1 MSRSQRILVAPAWP
15 YANGPRHIGHLA
27 GFGVPADVFARYQ
40 RLRGNNVLMVSGTDE
55 HGTPIMV
62 AADQEG
68 RSYRETAD
76 HYNGV
81 IRDDLRDL
89 GLTYDLFT
97 RTTARNHHRVV
108 RDLFRT
114 LHERGFI
121 FERSMQVAFSQSTG
135 NTLPDR
141 YIEGTCPHC
150 GFEAARGDQ
159 CDNCGRQLDPIE
171 LINPR
176 SRIDGQPPI
185 FRETNHL
192 FLDLP
197 AFADRLR
204 EWISR
209 QKHWRPNVRH
219 FSLNLV
225 DDLKPRPVTRDLD
238 WGVRIPVPGYDED
251 ERKRVYVWFDAVI
264 GYLSAS
270 IEWAASTGDPDA
282 WREWWQNAE
291 SRHYYF
297 MGKDNVAFH
306 TVIWPSILLG
316 YDGGGEFGAGRGD
329 LVLPHDVVSSEYLTM
344 EGKQFSTSRNVV
356 IYVRDVLSR
365 YDADSLRFFLT
376 IAGPETQDS
385 DFTRADFV
393 RRNNDELVATWGNLV
408 NRTLTNAYRN
418 FGEVPEPQE
427 LTSADREL
435 LGVVEQAFDTV
446 STELEA
452 ARFRAGLTEALRAA
466 REANRYLNDEAPWAL
481 IESDRERAGTIL
493 YVALRAVDGLKTLF
507 TPFLPFS
514 SQRLHELLGYE
525 GYLSGPLEFREIDEE
540 GESHIVLTGDY
551 QSWVGSWEPSEL
563 PAGRKLQEPQALFKK
578 LDAEKVVQE
587 ELARLEQA
595 AQATPA

>member
-1 MSRSQRILVAPAWP
+1 MSQPQRILVAPAWP

-81 IRDDLRDL
+81 IREDLRDL

-114 LHERGFI
+114 LYDRGFI

-150 GFEAARGDQ
+150 GFAAARGDQ

-197 AFADRLR
+197 AFADQLR
-204 EWISR
+204 AWISR
-209 QKHWRPNVRH
+209 QTHWRPNVRH

-238 WGVRIPVPGYDED
+238 WGVRIPVPGYEEE

-270 IEWAASTGDPDA
+270 IEWAANSGDPDA
-282 WREWWQNAE
+282 WREWWQNPD

-316 YDGGGEFGAGRGD
+316 YGSGGEYGAGRGD
-329 LVLPHDVVSSEYLTM
+329 LVLPYDVVSSEYLTM

-365 YDADSLRFFLT
+365 YDPDSLRFFLT
-376 IAGPETQDS
+376 IAGPETQDT
-385 DFTRADFV
+385 DFTWADFV

-408 NRTLTNAYRN
+408 LRTLTNAHRN
-418 FGEVPEPQE
+418 FGEVPEPGE
-427 LTSADREL
+427 LTAEDREL
-435 LGVVEQAFDTV
+435 LGQVERAFDTV
-446 STELEA
+446 GAEIEA
-452 ARFRAGLTEALRAA
+452 ARFRAGLTEALRVA

-481 IESDRERAGTIL
+481 IESDRARAATIL
-493 YVALRAVDGLKTLF
+493 FVALRAVDSLKTLF
-507 TPFLPFS
+507 TPFVPFS

-525 GYLSGPLEFREIDEE
+525 GYLSGPLEFREIDED
-540 GESHIVLTGDY
+540 GEAHIVLTGDY
-551 QSWVGSWEPSEL
+551 QSWVGSWGPSDL
-563 PAGRKLQEPQALFKK
+563 PAGRKLHEPQQLFKK
-578 LDAEKVVQE
+578 LDAEQVVQE